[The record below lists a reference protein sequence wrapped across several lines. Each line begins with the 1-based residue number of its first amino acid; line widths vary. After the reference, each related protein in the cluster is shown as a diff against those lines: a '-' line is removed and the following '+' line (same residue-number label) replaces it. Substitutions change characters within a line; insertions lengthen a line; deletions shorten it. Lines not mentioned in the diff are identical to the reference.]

1 MANSTVCLFGRI
13 RSHPAAHDQLEP
25 GATAT
30 ATATATAA
38 DDRSERPP
46 HLFDAEL
53 VERVLSSMIVAAGLD
68 AAVSRGR

>member
-25 GATAT
+25 GAT